1 MSKSFVIRNQ
11 RSLNGQSTNA
21 VIVTLKSWQALVDA
35 LEGKYYSYKD
45 TYLED
50 IINQMSYEERIADI
64 DGFVAQA
71 KPSFSRHT
79 ISKTMGR
86 KHRLYGITNADLEV
100 FLYLHKKCYTN
111 GIIPNVTSTYAL
123 GRL

>member
-11 RSLNGQSTNA
+11 RSLDGQSTNA

-71 KPSFSRHT
+71 KPSFHV
-79 ISKTMGR
+79 ILFQNNGKKT
-86 KHRLYGITNADLEV
+86 
-100 FLYLHKKCYTN
+100 
-111 GIIPNVTSTYAL
+111 
-123 GRL
+123 